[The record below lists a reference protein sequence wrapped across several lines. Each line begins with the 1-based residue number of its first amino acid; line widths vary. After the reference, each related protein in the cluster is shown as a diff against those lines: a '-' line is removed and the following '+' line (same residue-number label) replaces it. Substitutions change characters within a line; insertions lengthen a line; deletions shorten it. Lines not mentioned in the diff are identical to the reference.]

1 MNSVLITGA
10 TGFFGCGLVRD
21 LLTKP
26 QWERICVYSRDEA
39 KQATMRQKIADPHD
53 RIRWFVGDVRDEP
66 RLRHAM
72 EGVDLIVHAAA
83 LKRVEVGE
91 YNPGEMV
98 KTNVLGTM
106 NVIQAA
112 TDAGRSSFPRK
123 VVALSTDKAC
133 HPINAYGASK
143 LMMEKLVL
151 GANNTRGQNG
161 PIFAVTRYG
170 NVAGSTGSV
179 IANWKQ
185 AVRDAKPLTITDLNA
200 TRFWMTLQQ
209 AIDLVMR
216 TAWEMK
222 GGEFVTP
229 TLPAYQLR
237 DLAQAMIDLWAARK
251 VELEFV
257 GSGTLGAAE
266 KLHERM
272 LEDGPSSDQVR
283 RMSVPELVEELEQ
296 IP

>member
-1 MNSVLITGA
+1 
-10 TGFFGCGLVRD
+10 
-21 LLTKP
+21 
-26 QWERICVYSRDEA
+26 
-39 KQATMRQKIADPHD
+39 MRAQIADPHD
-53 RIRWFVGDVRDEP
+53 RLRWFVGDVRDLP
-66 RLRHAM
+66 RLKHAM
-72 EGVDLIVHAAA
+72 AGVDLVIHAAA

-106 NVIQAA
+106 NVIEAA
-112 TDAGRSSFPRK
+112 TDAPLGHRFPRK

-133 HPINAYGASK
+133 HPVNAYGASK

-283 RMSVPELVEELEQ
+283 RMTVPELVEALEQ